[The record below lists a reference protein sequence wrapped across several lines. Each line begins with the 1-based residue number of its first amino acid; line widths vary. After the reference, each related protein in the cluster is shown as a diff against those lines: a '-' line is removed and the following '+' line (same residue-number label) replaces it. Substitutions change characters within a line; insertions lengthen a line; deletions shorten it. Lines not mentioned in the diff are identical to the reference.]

1 MRSGLINPPRLM
13 LAAFAVALWPVGR
26 WYALRMFDGSD
37 EPYGLIA
44 LGTLVIVLVRK
55 GFSLPDSELRWSCAG
70 GLLLGYALL
79 YSVFSPLP
87 RALVAAAAL
96 AILLFRQRNVVA
108 QTALLGLSLPVVAT
122 VQFYLGFP
130 LRVVAAEASVLVL
143 RALHLE
149 VSREGTLLHWRGETI
164 LVDAPCSGVRM
175 LWFGLYL
182 AAALA
187 ALGRLDNRRSLA
199 ALSGALILVIT
210 ANVVRATALFFKE
223 TQIVALPDWTHTGIG
238 VVLFVAAVLIIVRLT
253 RALSPCVSAT

>member
-1 MRSGLINPPRLM
+1 MRPRLITPSRV
-13 LAAFAVALWPVGR
+13 LLLAFAAALWPVGR

-44 LGTLVIVLVRK
+44 LATLVFVLARS
-55 GFSLPDSELRWSCAG
+55 GFDLPRNEQRWVWAG
-70 GLLLGYALL
+70 GLLVGYALL

-96 AILLFRQRNVVA
+96 AILIFRWRNTGA
-108 QTALLGLSLPVVAT
+108 QIALLGLSLPVVAT

-130 LRVVAAEASVLVL
+130 LRVLAAGASVLAL
-143 RALHLE
+143 RALHFP
-149 VSREGTLLHWRGETI
+149 VTREGTLLHWRGETI

-175 LWFGLYL
+175 LWFGLYF

-187 ALGRLDNRRSLA
+187 ALARLDNRRTLV
-199 ALSGALILVIT
+199 ALSVAFVLVIA

-223 TQIVALPDWTHTGIG
+223 AQIVAVPDWTHTGTG
-238 VVLFVAAVLIIVRLT
+238 VGLFAATLLIIVRLT
-253 RALSPCVSAT
+253 RGTPRCASA

>member
-1 MRSGLINPPRLM
+1 MRPGVMTAPRLM
-13 LAAFAVALWPVGR
+13 LAAFAAALWPVGR

-44 LGTLVIVLVRK
+44 LATLVIVLARNR
-55 GFSLPDSELRWSCAG
+55 FDLPSSELRWICAG
-70 GLLLGYALL
+70 ALLLGYALL
-79 YSVFSPLP
+79 YSAFSPLP

-96 AILLFRQRNVVA
+96 ATLVFRRRDAVA
-108 QTALLGLSLPVVAT
+108 HAALLGLSLPVVAT

-130 LRVVAAEASVLVL
+130 LRVLAAEASVLIL
-143 RALHLE
+143 RGLRFAAT
-149 VSREGTLLHWRGETI
+149 REGTLLHWRGETI

-187 ALGRLDNRRSLA
+187 ALGQLDNRRSLI
-199 ALSGALILVIT
+199 ALSVAFVLVIM

-223 TQIVALPDWTHTGIG
+223 TQIVPLPDWTHTGTG
-238 VVLFVAAVLIIVRLT
+238 VVLFAAAILVIVRLT
-253 RALSPCVSAT
+253 RGSSPCVSAP

>member
-1 MRSGLINPPRLM
+1 MRPGLITAPRTM
-13 LAAFAVALWPVGR
+13 LAAFAVAVWPVGR

-44 LGTLVIVLVRK
+44 LATLVIVLVRT
-55 GFSLPDSELRWSCAG
+55 GFDLPRCELRWSCAG
-70 GLLLGYALL
+70 GLLIGYALL

-96 AILLFRQRNVVA
+96 GILVFRRRNVVA

-130 LRVVAAEASVLVL
+130 LRVLAAQASVLIL
-143 RALHLE
+143 RALQFG
-149 VSREGTLLHWRGETI
+149 VIREGTLLHWRGETI

-187 ALGRLDNRRSLA
+187 ALGRLDNRRSLI
-199 ALSGALILVIT
+199 ALSVAFALVIA

-223 TQIVALPDWTHTGIG
+223 TQIIALPDWTHTGTGI
-238 VVLFVAAVLIIVRLT
+238 VVFTAAVLVIVRLT
-253 RALSPCVSAT
+253 RGVSPCMAAS